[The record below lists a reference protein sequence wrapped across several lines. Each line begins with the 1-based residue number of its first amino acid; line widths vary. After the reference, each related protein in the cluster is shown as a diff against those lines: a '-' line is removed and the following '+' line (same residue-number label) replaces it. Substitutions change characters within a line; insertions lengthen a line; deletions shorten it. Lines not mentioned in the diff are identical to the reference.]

1 MHPLL
6 VRLRTDR
13 RVQVILGSAAGVLA
27 LVVAL
32 ALAVHPM
39 VRAALNSRA
48 ASLHLA
54 FELDELRLGWFKVL
68 LRGVR
73 AQPEG
78 VPCKI
83 ALTEVRVPLSFVFR
97 PEAIEAHGGTVKLLG
112 SGAEVEDAIDAWRA
126 RLPPPSKGADRSKT
140 PVTLDGLAVEWREK
154 EGEHPLLEITGASVT
169 RDTKPLHVAFESG
182 LVRHGAMQMT
192 VSGFDADVATGNVF
206 ERLHASTVDVA
217 WTKEAHA
224 RAAAAGPTNEPT
236 PPALPLYVGRKGGAT
251 TSSSAPAV
259 AVAPIPWTLP
269 KLRLLRVAI
278 ARLARLARER
288 SAEGAR
294 IDVDSLRFALVDG
307 DRRLAIGHGPLSLTR
322 ESDVVHLT
330 FTTGSSADGTS
341 VSVSA
346 ALPLTA
352 GDASVSLA
360 GGPVSLGAL
369 GVDEG
374 AAGLVEVDRTTIE
387 GRSKIALGPGENDPL
402 TFDVDFSARALA
414 ISEPKVADDV
424 VRGLDA
430 AMIARGVLDDSGTL
444 RLDDGELALGALRVA
459 LRGSVAST
467 EDHLAASLVFELPK
481 TKCQA
486 ILGSIP
492 SALIP
497 TLAGAEAEGDL
508 GARIR
513 LVFDSLKLDDL
524 VLDALVDD
532 RCAMTAVPEPLA
544 KEHFSEPFEHAI
556 YDPDGSLDMETT
568 GPTTENWTDL
578 EHISPFMQVAVLTT
592 EDGAFYR
599 HKGFNRAAIRNAL
612 VANLKAGRFLRG
624 ASTIT
629 MQLAKNLFL
638 SREKT
643 LARKLEELILADYL
657 EQTFTKKEI
666 MELYLN
672 VIEYGPNV
680 YGITQAA
687 FHYFGRKP
695 DELNLAE
702 SLFLSSILPSPVRYH
717 KLAEKPQL
725 SEGWSKHLRDLMGI
739 AGKLGTISADELARG
754 LTEQVVFHDPKDPL
768 PPPRPPVTGTH
779 FQLER
784 DAADG
789 EWKEMP

>member
-1 MHPLL
+1 M
-6 VRLRTDR
+6 
-13 RVQVILGSAAGVLA
+13 SFA
-27 LVVAL
+27 L
-32 ALAVHPM
+32 
-39 VRAALNSRA
+39 
-48 ASLHLA
+48 
-54 FELDELRLGWFKVL
+54 
-68 LRGVR
+68 
-73 AQPEG
+73 
-78 VPCKI
+78 
-83 ALTEVRVPLSFVFR
+83 R
-97 PEAIEAHGGTVKLLG
+97 PEAVEAHGGALSILG
-112 SGAEVEDAIDAWRA
+112 SEVEFEEAVDAWRA
-126 RLPPPSKGADRSKT
+126 KLPPPSKGAGRAET
-140 PVTLDGLAVEWREK
+140 PVALDGLAADWREK
-154 EGEHPLLEITGASVT
+154 EGDPPLLEITGASLT
-169 RDTKPLHVAFESG
+169 RSGKPLHLAFESG
-182 LVRHGAMQMT
+182 VVRHSGIQLT
-192 VSGFDADVATGNVF
+192 VSGFDAEVGPGNVF
-206 ERLHASTVDVA
+206 ERFHASTVDLA
-217 WTKEAHA
+217 WKREPRPRTTS
-224 RAAAAGPTNEPT
+224 AGASAEPT
-236 PPALPLYVGRKGGAT
+236 PPALPLYVGRKGGMA
-251 TSSSAPAV
+251 SASVAAAPA
-259 AVAPIPWTLP
+259 APIPWKLP

-294 IDVDSLRFALVDG
+294 GDVDSLRFTLIDG
-307 DRRLAIGHGPLSLTR
+307 DRRLAIGHGPLGLTR
-322 ESDVVHLT
+322 ERDFMRVA

-341 VSVSA
+341 VSLSV
-346 ALPLTA
+346 ALPLSG
-352 GDASVSLA
+352 GDASVSLE

-387 GRSKIALGPGENDPL
+387 GRSRIALGPGESDPL

-424 VRGLDA
+424 VRGLDVA
-430 AMIARGVLDDSGTL
+430 VIARGVLDDSGTL
-444 RLDDGELALGALRVA
+444 RLDDGELSLGALRVA
-459 LRGSVAST
+459 LHGSLAGA
-467 EDHLAASLVFELPK
+467 EDHLAASLLFELPK

-486 ILGSIP
+486 ILSSIP

-497 TLAGAEAEGDL
+497 TLEGTEAEGDL
-508 GARIR
+508 GARVR
-513 LVFDSLKLDDL
+513 LVFDSQKLDDL
-524 VLDALVDD
+524 VLDARIDD
-532 RCAMTAVPEPLA
+532 GCAMTAVPEALA
-544 KEHFSEPFEHAI
+544 KDRFSQPFEHAI

-568 GPTTENWTDL
+568 GPTTDNWTDL
-578 EHISPFMQVAVLTT
+578 DHISPFMQVAVLTT

-657 EQTFTKKEI
+657 EQTFTKKEL

-717 KLAEKPQL
+717 KLAEQPQL
-725 SEGWSKHLRDLMGI
+725 SEAWSKHLRDLMGI
-739 AGKLGTISADELARG
+739 AGKLGTISADELAQG
-754 LTEQVVFHDPKDPL
+754 LAEQVVFHNPKDPL
-768 PPPRPPVTGTH
+768 PPPRPSVTGTH

-789 EWKEMP
+789 EWKETP